1 VLAPVHT
8 PLRLHGKRIGELVLS
23 IQDDEGYLRLVKRL
37 VGLDV
42 LMYMNSLNSPH
53 PTLVKNSLGPDPSPV
68 PASGLYHYRGHTF
81 RVFTLD
87 ARSFPAGPLRIAV
100 LIPIPYS

>member
-1 VLAPVHT
+1 
-8 PLRLHGKRIGELVLS
+8 
-23 IQDDEGYLRLVKRL
+23 
-37 VGLDV
+37 
-42 LMYMNSLNSPH
+42 MYMNSLNSPH
-53 PTLVKNSLGPDPSPV
+53 PTLVKNSLGPGVGGFSSV

-87 ARSFPAGPLRIAV
+87 ALSFPAGPLRIAV